1 MATCGRRPS
10 RRREHGLLVAALLG
24 ACDDDA
30 GGVIDRAA
38 VPAVEAC
45 DGVRKWPRAA
55 SEQAAALLG
64 AVDDARAQPQRCG
77 ALGAFPAAPALAPA
91 GALTCAARVQ
101 AQFLADGAPLGHAGV
116 DDDDPD
122 DRVAAA
128 GYDASLSSE
137 LVALG
142 DVSPAD
148 IVARLWQPSAA
159 HCAALHGPQWRHA
172 GAAVV
177 QVADTEADADSEPR
191 DVFVLVLAA
200 P

>member
-55 SEQAAALLG
+55 SSRPRRCWARSTMRARSPALRR
-64 AVDDARAQPQRCG
+64 AR
-77 ALGAFPAAPALAPA
+77 AFPAAPALAPRPRS
-91 GALTCAARVQ
+91 TCAARVQ